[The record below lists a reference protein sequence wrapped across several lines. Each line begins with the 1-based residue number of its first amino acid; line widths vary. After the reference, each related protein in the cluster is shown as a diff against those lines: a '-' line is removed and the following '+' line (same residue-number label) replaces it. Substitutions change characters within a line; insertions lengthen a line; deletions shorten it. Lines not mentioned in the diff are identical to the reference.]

1 MKTPRRPATKG
12 AAVLPAPEVVDALYG
27 LEPAIESTTRDEG
40 AGLGEFVV
48 VQCPYCA
55 ESYETPIDLTS
66 GSSTFIEDCQVCC
79 QPIELEVRLGED
91 GAVESLGVRR
101 LD

>member
-1 MKTPRRPATKG
+1 M
-12 AAVLPAPEVVDALYG
+12 LPAPEVVDALYG
-27 LEPAIESTTRDEG
+27 LEPAIESATADAG
-40 AGLGEFVV
+40 AGLGEFVL

-55 ESYETPIDLTS
+55 ESYETPIDLTT

-79 QPIELEVRLGED
+79 QPIELEARLGED
-91 GAVESLGVRR
+91 GAVESLAVRR